1 MTMGFYCITQAF
13 FFFFFKKKNDNNY
26 INCLGCDEYR
36 SKFPNSKFFQLKL
49 LKLFIGLCNY

>member
-13 FFFFFKKKNDNNY
+13 FFFLKKKNDNNY

-36 SKFPNSKFFQLKL
+36 SKFPNGKFFQLKL

>member
-1 MTMGFYCITQAF
+1 MTMGFYCITQA

-36 SKFPNSKFFQLKL
+36 SKFPNGTSFLS
-49 LKLFIGLCNY
+49 IYR